1 MKQIKSFLLL
11 AVILFA
17 TSCNTENTYKVSGNI
32 SDVLNYYDENS
43 TISSVYI
50 NIEGTKPGERVE
62 VSPEGF
68 FSINGTIDKPTL
80 AILVIEVEIPGGYG
94 RSSSIFILEKGNI
107 TLDHFINGT
116 FSGSKLNDS
125 VFKQIKSLQSAEK
138 NSEEKV
144 KEIEKFIKKH
154 KNTPAP
160 VVLLTYINTLKL
172 VSIEECASIINNAD
186 ESIRN
191 NTVVSSIMT
200 YINAEIKRKES
211 SIATAEGQMF
221 TDFSIEYD
229 GEIQKL
235 SDYVGNGNYVLAD
248 FWASWCR
255 PCREETPYIIDAY
268 NKFKEKGLVV
278 IGIPMNDKLENTLSA
293 INNLKIPYPQIM
305 DGRNTASDAY
315 NVTQIPHIILFGPD
329 GTIIKRGL
337 RGEEIDQV
345 LSEIYN

>member
-50 NIEGTKPGERVE
+50 NIEGTNPGERVE

-80 AILVIEVEIPGGYG
+80 ALLVIEVEVPGGYG
-94 RSSSIFILEKGNI
+94 QSSSIFILEKGNI

-116 FSGSKLNDS
+116 FSGSKLNNS

-144 KEIEKFIKKH
+144 KEIEKFIKRH

-160 VVLLTYINTLKL
+160 ILLLTYINALKL
-172 VSIEECASIINNAD
+172 ISIEECVLQLS
-186 ESIRN
+186 
-191 NTVVSSIMT
+191 TM
-200 YINAEIKRKES
+200 
-211 SIATAEGQMF
+211 QM
-221 TDFSIEYD
+221 
-229 GEIQKL
+229 
-235 SDYVGNGNYVLAD
+235 N
-248 FWASWCR
+248 
-255 PCREETPYIIDAY
+255 
-268 NKFKEKGLVV
+268 
-278 IGIPMNDKLENTLSA
+278 
-293 INNLKIPYPQIM
+293 
-305 DGRNTASDAY
+305 
-315 NVTQIPHIILFGPD
+315 
-329 GTIIKRGL
+329 
-337 RGEEIDQV
+337 
-345 LSEIYN
+345 LSETTLLFQV